1 METIYIEISI
11 FKKNKIL
18 ITMLYLDS
26 SSDSYTPPY
35 PHMYLGRKEELL
47 SAIILETTQEK
58 IHNTFC

>member
-18 ITMLYLDS
+18 ITMLYLD

-58 IHNTFC
+58 IHNTFY

>member
-1 METIYIEISI
+1 
-11 FKKNKIL
+11 
-18 ITMLYLDS
+18 MLYLDS

-58 IHNTFC
+58 NPLTLFISEVSHLVVSNSLRTHGL